1 MLHLLEQLFMC
12 LRPTHA
18 VMKLRGL
25 RGSES
30 LPLTRGEVRWGPSGF
45 AIFTTEKVPT
55 KPHQPRWFG
64 CWRACIQAPAVR
76 PFGEPNG
83 ARHKRAGRGGS
94 PAAPRRQSRS
104 TY

>member
-25 RGSES
+25 RGSKS
-30 LPLTRGEVRWGPSGF
+30 LPADQGEVRWGSSGF

-55 KPHQPRWFG
+55 KPINRVGSDVGEHVSARPAPLESRYSRNVQKDGTRRLSR
-64 CWRACIQAPAVR
+64 RAPSAIALDL
-76 PFGEPNG
+76 
-83 ARHKRAGRGGS
+83 
-94 PAAPRRQSRS
+94 
-104 TY
+104 